1 MTVQELLTA
10 SQAKLRECGISDHVR
25 DARLLLADCL
35 ELRTQNLNLLDDSCI
50 SEIKISKFWRMINER
65 CKRKP
70 VSKILGYRS
79 FWGRDFEINENVLD
93 PRGDTETLIKLILD
107 CKFDNM
113 LDLGTGSGA
122 IAITVLAERP
132 NVTCVATDISE
143 YALKTA
149 ATNSKRIGV
158 ESRLKLLHSNWFD
171 KISAKFDI
179 IVSNP
184 PYISSEEYAQLGPE
198 VLKYDPK
205 ISLTL
210 GGDGLEAYREILS
223 QAVNK
228 LSKNGLIF
236 LEIGYTQANAVVQLF
251 REAGF
256 QQIRVHQDLGSR
268 DRVISAKA
276 SCGSF

>member
-10 SQAKLRECGISDHVR
+10 SQAKLRECGISDPVR

-35 ELRTQNLNLLDDSCI
+35 ELRTQNLNLLDNSCI

-93 PRGDTETLIKLILD
+93 PRGDTETLIELILD
-107 CKFDNM
+107 CNFENM
-113 LDLGTGSGA
+113 LELGTGSGA
-122 IAITVLAERP
+122 IAITILAERP
-132 NVTCVATDISE
+132 EVTCVATDISQ
-143 YALKTA
+143 YALNTA
-149 ATNSKRIGV
+149 RTNSKRHGV
-158 ESRLKLLHSNWFD
+158 QSRLKLLYSNWFD
-171 KISAKFDI
+171 KISGSFDI

-184 PYISSEEYAQLGPE
+184 PYISSEEYAQLSAE

-223 QAVNK
+223 QALEK
-228 LSKNGLIF
+228 LSKNGHIF
-236 LEIGYTQANAVVQLF
+236 LEIGYTQANAVGHLF
-251 REAGF
+251 KEAGF
-256 QQIRVHQDLGSR
+256 QQIKVHKDLGSR

-276 SCGSF
+276 S

>member
-10 SQAKLRECGISDHVR
+10 SQAKLRECGLSDPVR

-35 ELRTQNLNLLDDSCI
+35 ELRTQNLNLLDDSRI
-50 SEIKISKFWRMINER
+50 SEIKISKFWRMIKER

-93 PRGDTETLIKLILD
+93 PRGDTETLIELILD
-107 CKFDNM
+107 CNFENM
-113 LDLGTGSGA
+113 LELGTGSGA

-132 NVTCVATDISE
+132 EVTCVATDISR

-149 ATNSKRIGV
+149 RTNSKRHGV
-158 ESRLKLLHSNWFD
+158 QSRLKLLYSNWFD
-171 KISAKFDI
+171 KVSGSFDI

-184 PYISSEEYAQLGPE
+184 PYISSKEYAQLSAE

-223 QAVNK
+223 KALEK
-228 LSKNGLIF
+228 LSKNGHIF
-236 LEIGYTQANAVVQLF
+236 LEIGYTQANAVGHLF

-256 QQIRVHQDLGSR
+256 QQIKVHKDLGSR

-276 SCGSF
+276 S

>member
-1 MTVQELLTA
+1 MKVQELLIA
-10 SQAKLRECGISDHVR
+10 SQAKLRGCGISDPIR

-35 ELRTQNLNLLDDSCI
+35 ELRTQNLNLLNDSYI
-50 SEIKISKFWRMINER
+50 SEIKISKFWRMVKER

-93 PRGDTETLIKLILD
+93 PRGDTETLIELILD
-107 CKFDNM
+107 CKFENM
-113 LDLGTGSGA
+113 LELGTGSGA

-132 NVTCVATDISE
+132 EVTCVATDISE

-149 ATNSKRIGV
+149 STNSKRHGV
-158 ESRLKLLHSNWFD
+158 ESRLKLLHSNWFE
-171 KISAKFDI
+171 KISGSFDV

-184 PYISSEEYAQLGPE
+184 PYISSEEYAQLSAE
-198 VLKYDPK
+198 VVKYDPK

-223 QAVNK
+223 RALEK
-228 LSKNGLIF
+228 LSKNGHIF
-236 LEIGYTQANAVVQLF
+236 LEIGYTQANAVEHLF

-256 QQIRVHQDLGSR
+256 QQIKVHKDLGSR

-276 SCGSF
+276 S

>member
-10 SQAKLRECGISDHVR
+10 SQAKLRECGISDPVR

-93 PRGDTETLIKLILD
+93 PRGDTETLIELILD
-107 CKFDNM
+107 CNFENM
-113 LDLGTGSGA
+113 LELGTGSGA

-132 NVTCVATDISE
+132 EVTCVATDISQ
-143 YALKTA
+143 YALNTA
-149 ATNSKRIGV
+149 RTNSKRHGV
-158 ESRLKLLHSNWFD
+158 QSRLKLLYSNWFD
-171 KISAKFDI
+171 KVSGSFDI

-184 PYISSEEYAQLGPE
+184 PYISSKEYAQLSAE

-223 QAVNK
+223 QALEK
-228 LSKNGLIF
+228 LSKNGHIF
-236 LEIGYTQANAVVQLF
+236 LEIGYTQANAVGHLF
-251 REAGF
+251 KEAGF
-256 QQIRVHQDLGSR
+256 QQIKVHKDLGSR

-276 SCGSF
+276 S

>member
-1 MTVQELLTA
+1 MKVQELLIA
-10 SQAKLRECGISDHVR
+10 SQAKLRECGISDPIR

-35 ELRTQNLNLLDDSCI
+35 ELRTQNLNLLNDSYI
-50 SEIKISKFWRMINER
+50 SEIKISKFWRMVKER

-93 PRGDTETLIKLILD
+93 PRGDTETLIELILD

-113 LDLGTGSGA
+113 LELGTGSGA
-122 IAITVLAERP
+122 IAITILAERP
-132 NVTCVATDISE
+132 EVTCVATDISE

-149 ATNSKRIGV
+149 STNSKRHGV
-158 ESRLKLLHSNWFD
+158 ERRLKLLHSNWFE
-171 KISAKFDI
+171 KISGSFDV

-184 PYISSEEYAQLGPE
+184 PYISSEEYAQLSAE
-198 VLKYDPK
+198 VVKYDPK

-223 QAVNK
+223 RALEK
-228 LSKNGLIF
+228 LSKNGHIF
-236 LEIGYTQANAVVQLF
+236 LEIGYTQANAVGHLF

-256 QQIRVHQDLGSR
+256 QQIKVHKDLGSR

-276 SCGSF
+276 S

>member
-1 MTVQELLTA
+1 MTVQELLTE
-10 SQAKLRECGISDHVR
+10 SQAKLRECGISDPVR

-35 ELRTQNLNLLDDSCI
+35 ELRTQNLNLLDNSCI

-93 PRGDTETLIKLILD
+93 PRGDTETLIELILD
-107 CKFDNM
+107 CNFENM

-132 NVTCVATDISE
+132 EVTCVATDISQ
-143 YALKTA
+143 YALNTA
-149 ATNSKRIGV
+149 RTNSKRHGV
-158 ESRLKLLHSNWFD
+158 QNRLKLLYSNWFD
-171 KISAKFDI
+171 KISGSFDI

-184 PYISSEEYAQLGPE
+184 PYISSKEYAQLSAE

-223 QAVNK
+223 QALEK
-228 LSKNGLIF
+228 LSKNGHIF
-236 LEIGYTQANAVVQLF
+236 LEIGYTQANAVGHLF
-251 REAGF
+251 KEAGF
-256 QQIRVHQDLGSR
+256 QQIKVHKDLGSR

-276 SCGSF
+276 S

>member
-10 SQAKLRECGISDHVR
+10 SQAKLRDCGISDPMR
-25 DARLLLADCL
+25 DARLLLANCL
-35 ELRTQNLNLLDDSCI
+35 KLRTQNLNLLDDSRI
-50 SEIKISKFWRMINER
+50 SEIKISKFWRMIKER

-93 PRGDTETLIKLILD
+93 PRGDTETLIELILD
-107 CKFDNM
+107 CNFENM
-113 LDLGTGSGA
+113 LELGTGSGA

-132 NVTCVATDISE
+132 EVTCVATDISQ
-143 YALKTA
+143 YALNTA
-149 ATNSKRIGV
+149 RTNSKRHGV
-158 ESRLKLLHSNWFD
+158 QSRLKLLYSNWFD
-171 KISAKFDI
+171 KISGSFDI

-184 PYISSEEYAQLGPE
+184 PYISSKEYAQLSAE
-198 VLKYDPK
+198 VVKYDPK

-223 QAVNK
+223 QALEK
-228 LSKNGLIF
+228 LSKNGHIF
-236 LEIGYTQANAVVQLF
+236 LEIGYTQANAVGHLF

-256 QQIRVHQDLGSR
+256 QQIKVHKDLGSR

-276 SCGSF
+276 S

>member
-10 SQAKLRECGISDHVR
+10 SQAKLRECGISDPVR

-35 ELRTQNLNLLDDSCI
+35 ELRTQNLNLLDNSCI

-93 PRGDTETLIKLILD
+93 PRGDTETLIELILD
-107 CKFDNM
+107 CNFENM
-113 LDLGTGSGA
+113 LELGTGSSA

-132 NVTCVATDISE
+132 EVTCVATDISQ
-143 YALKTA
+143 YALNTA
-149 ATNSKRIGV
+149 RTNSKRHGV
-158 ESRLKLLHSNWFD
+158 QSRLKLLYSNWFD
-171 KISAKFDI
+171 KISGSFDI

-184 PYISSEEYAQLGPE
+184 PYISSKEYAQLSAE

-223 QAVNK
+223 QALEK
-228 LSKNGLIF
+228 LSKNGHIF
-236 LEIGYTQANAVVQLF
+236 LEIGYTQANAVGHLF
-251 REAGF
+251 KEAGF
-256 QQIRVHQDLGSR
+256 QQIKVHKDLGSR

-276 SCGSF
+276 S

>member
-1 MTVQELLTA
+1 MKVQELLIT
-10 SQAKLRECGISDHVR
+10 SQAKLRECGISDPVR

-35 ELRTQNLNLLDDSCI
+35 ELRTQNLNLLNDSYI
-50 SEIKISKFWRMINER
+50 SEIKISKFRRMVKER

-93 PRGDTETLIKLILD
+93 PRGDTETLIELILD
-107 CKFDNM
+107 CKFENM
-113 LDLGTGSGA
+113 LELGTGSGA

-132 NVTCVATDISE
+132 EVTCVATDISE

-149 ATNSKRIGV
+149 STNSKRHGV
-158 ESRLKLLHSNWFD
+158 ESRLKLLHSNWFE
-171 KISAKFDI
+171 KISGSFDV

-184 PYISSEEYAQLGPE
+184 PYISSKEYAQLSAE
-198 VLKYDPK
+198 VVKYDPK

-223 QAVNK
+223 QALEK
-228 LSKNGLIF
+228 LSKNGHIF
-236 LEIGYTQANAVVQLF
+236 LEIGYTQANAVGHLF
-251 REAGF
+251 
-256 QQIRVHQDLGSR
+256 
-268 DRVISAKA
+268 
-276 SCGSF
+276 

>member
-10 SQAKLRECGISDHVR
+10 SQAKLRECGISDPMR

-35 ELRTQNLNLLDDSCI
+35 ELRTQNLNLLNDIYI
-50 SEIKISKFWRMINER
+50 SEIKISKFRRMVKER

-93 PRGDTETLIKLILD
+93 PRGDTETLIELILD
-107 CKFDNM
+107 CKFENM
-113 LDLGTGSGA
+113 LELGTGSGA

-132 NVTCVATDISE
+132 EVTCVATDISE

-149 ATNSKRIGV
+149 STNSKRHGV
-158 ESRLKLLHSNWFD
+158 ESRLKLLHSNWFE
-171 KISAKFDI
+171 KISGSFDV

-184 PYISSEEYAQLGPE
+184 PYISSEEYAQLSAE
-198 VLKYDPK
+198 VVKYDPK

-223 QAVNK
+223 QALEK
-228 LSKNGLIF
+228 LSKNGHIF
-236 LEIGYTQANAVVQLF
+236 LEIGYTQANAVGHLF

-256 QQIRVHQDLGSR
+256 QQIKVHKDLGSR

-276 SCGSF
+276 S

>member
-10 SQAKLRECGISDHVR
+10 SQAKLRECGISDPLR

-35 ELRTQNLNLLDDSCI
+35 ELRTQNLNLLDDSRI
-50 SEIKISKFWRMINER
+50 SEIKISKFWRMIKER

-93 PRGDTETLIKLILD
+93 PRGDTETLIELILD
-107 CKFDNM
+107 CNFENM
-113 LDLGTGSGA
+113 LELGTGSGA

-132 NVTCVATDISE
+132 EVTCVATDISR

-149 ATNSKRIGV
+149 RTNSKTHGV
-158 ESRLKLLHSNWFD
+158 ESRLKLLYSNWFD
-171 KISAKFDI
+171 KISGSFDM

-184 PYISSEEYAQLGPE
+184 PYISSKEYAQLSAE
-198 VLKYDPK
+198 VVKYDPK

-223 QAVNK
+223 QALEK
-228 LSKNGLIF
+228 LSKNGHIF
-236 LEIGYTQANAVVQLF
+236 LEIGYTQANAVGHLF
-251 REAGF
+251 KEAGF
-256 QQIRVHQDLGSR
+256 QQIKVHKDLGSR

-276 SCGSF
+276 S

>member
-10 SQAKLRECGISDHVR
+10 SQAKLRECGISDPVR

-35 ELRTQNLNLLDDSCI
+35 ELRTQNLNLLDNSCI

-93 PRGDTETLIKLILD
+93 PRGDTETLIELILD
-107 CKFDNM
+107 CNFENM
-113 LDLGTGSGA
+113 LELGTGSGA

-132 NVTCVATDISE
+132 EVTCVATDISQ
-143 YALKTA
+143 YALNTA
-149 ATNSKRIGV
+149 RTNSKRHGV
-158 ESRLKLLHSNWFD
+158 QSRLKLLYSNWFD
-171 KISAKFDI
+171 KISGSFDI

-184 PYISSEEYAQLGPE
+184 PYISSKEYAQLSAE

-223 QAVNK
+223 KASGK
-228 LSKNGLIF
+228 LSKKGLIF
-236 LEIGYTQANAVVQLF
+236 LEIGCTQANAVGHLF
-251 REAGF
+251 REARF
-256 QQIRVHQDLGSR
+256 QQIRVHKDLGSR
-268 DRVISAKA
+268 DRVISAK
-276 SCGSF
+276 SS

>member
-10 SQAKLRECGISDHVR
+10 SQAKLRECGISDPVR

-35 ELRTQNLNLLDDSCI
+35 ELRTQNLNLLDNSCI

-93 PRGDTETLIKLILD
+93 PRGDTETLIELILD
-107 CKFDNM
+107 CNFENM
-113 LDLGTGSGA
+113 LELGTGSGA

-132 NVTCVATDISE
+132 EVTCVATDISQ
-143 YALKTA
+143 YALNTA
-149 ATNSKRIGV
+149 RTNSKRHGV
-158 ESRLKLLHSNWFD
+158 ESRLKLLYSNWFD
-171 KISAKFDI
+171 KISGSFDI

-184 PYISSEEYAQLGPE
+184 PYISSKEYAQLSAE
-198 VLKYDPK
+198 VVKYDPK

-223 QAVNK
+223 QALEK
-228 LSKNGLIF
+228 LSKNGHIF
-236 LEIGYTQANAVVQLF
+236 LEIGYTQANAVGHLF

-256 QQIRVHQDLGSR
+256 QQIKVHKDLGSR

-276 SCGSF
+276 S

>member
-10 SQAKLRECGISDHVR
+10 SQAKLRECGISDPVR

-93 PRGDTETLIKLILD
+93 PRGDTETLIELILD
-107 CKFDNM
+107 CNFENM
-113 LDLGTGSGA
+113 LELGTGSGA

-132 NVTCVATDISE
+132 EVTCVATDISK
-143 YALKTA
+143 YALNTA
-149 ATNSKRIGV
+149 RTNSKRHGV
-158 ESRLKLLHSNWFD
+158 ESRLKLLYSNWFD
-171 KISAKFDI
+171 KISGSFDI

-184 PYISSEEYAQLGPE
+184 PYISSKEYAQLSAE
-198 VLKYDPK
+198 VVKYDPK

-223 QAVNK
+223 QALEK
-228 LSKNGLIF
+228 LSKNGHIF
-236 LEIGYTQANAVVQLF
+236 LEIGYTQANAVGHLF

-256 QQIRVHQDLGSR
+256 QQIKVHKDLGSR

-276 SCGSF
+276 S

>member
-1 MTVQELLTA
+1 MKVQELLIA
-10 SQAKLRECGISDHVR
+10 SQAKLRECGISDPIR

-35 ELRTQNLNLLDDSCI
+35 ELRTQNLNLLNDSYI
-50 SEIKISKFWRMINER
+50 SEIKISKFWRMVKER

-93 PRGDTETLIKLILD
+93 PRGDTETLIELILD

-113 LDLGTGSGA
+113 LELGTGSGA

-132 NVTCVATDISE
+132 EVTCVATDISE

-149 ATNSKRIGV
+149 STNSKRHGV
-158 ESRLKLLHSNWFD
+158 ESRLKLLHSNWFE
-171 KISAKFDI
+171 KISGSFDV

-184 PYISSEEYAQLGPE
+184 PYISSEEYAQLSAE
-198 VLKYDPK
+198 VVKYDPK

-223 QAVNK
+223 RALEK
-228 LSKNGLIF
+228 LSKNGHIF
-236 LEIGYTQANAVVQLF
+236 LEIGYTQANAVGHLF

-256 QQIRVHQDLGSR
+256 QQIKVHKDLGSR

-276 SCGSF
+276 S

>member
-10 SQAKLRECGISDHVR
+10 SQAKLRECGISDPVR

-35 ELRTQNLNLLDDSCI
+35 ELRTQNLNLLDNSCI

-93 PRGDTETLIKLILD
+93 PRGDTETLIELILD
-107 CKFDNM
+107 CNFENM
-113 LDLGTGSGA
+113 LELGTGSGA
-122 IAITVLAERP
+122 IAITILAERP
-132 NVTCVATDISE
+132 EVTCVATDISQ
-143 YALKTA
+143 YALNTA
-149 ATNSKRIGV
+149 RTNSKRHGV
-158 ESRLKLLHSNWFD
+158 QSRLKLLYSNWFD
-171 KISAKFDI
+171 KISGSFDI

-184 PYISSEEYAQLGPE
+184 PYISSKEYAQLSAE

-223 QAVNK
+223 QALEK
-228 LSKNGLIF
+228 LSKNGHIF
-236 LEIGYTQANAVVQLF
+236 LEIGYTQANAVGHLF
-251 REAGF
+251 KEAGF
-256 QQIRVHQDLGSR
+256 QQIKVHKDLGSR
-268 DRVISAKA
+268 DRVISAEA
-276 SCGSF
+276 SKR

>member
-1 MTVQELLTA
+1 MKVQELLIA
-10 SQAKLRECGISDHVR
+10 SQAKLRECGISDPIR

-35 ELRTQNLNLLDDSCI
+35 ELRTQNLNLLNDSYI
-50 SEIKISKFWRMINER
+50 SEIKISKFRRMVKER

-93 PRGDTETLIKLILD
+93 PRGDTETLIELILD
-107 CKFDNM
+107 CKFENM
-113 LDLGTGSGA
+113 LELGTGSGA

-132 NVTCVATDISE
+132 EVTCVATDISE

-149 ATNSKRIGV
+149 SANSKRHGG
-158 ESRLKLLHSNWFD
+158 ESRLKLLHSNWFE
-171 KISAKFDI
+171 KISGSFDV

-184 PYISSEEYAQLGPE
+184 PYISSEEYAQLSAE
-198 VLKYDPK
+198 VVKYDPK

-223 QAVNK
+223 QALEK
-228 LSKNGLIF
+228 LSKNGHIF
-236 LEIGYTQANAVVQLF
+236 LEIGYTQANAVGHLF

-256 QQIRVHQDLGSR
+256 QQIKVHKDLGSS

-276 SCGSF
+276 S

>member
-10 SQAKLRECGISDHVR
+10 GQAKLRECGISDPVR

-35 ELRTQNLNLLDDSCI
+35 ELRTQNLNLLDNSCI

-93 PRGDTETLIKLILD
+93 PRGDTETLIELILD
-107 CKFDNM
+107 CNFENM
-113 LDLGTGSGA
+113 LELGTGSGA

-132 NVTCVATDISE
+132 EVTCVATDISQ
-143 YALKTA
+143 YALNTA
-149 ATNSKRIGV
+149 RTNSKRHGV
-158 ESRLKLLHSNWFD
+158 QSRLKLLYSNWFD
-171 KISAKFDI
+171 KVSGSFDI

-184 PYISSEEYAQLGPE
+184 PYISSKEYAQLSAE

-223 QAVNK
+223 QALEK
-228 LSKNGLIF
+228 LSKNGHIF
-236 LEIGYTQANAVVQLF
+236 LEIGYTQANAVGHLF
-251 REAGF
+251 KEAGF
-256 QQIRVHQDLGSR
+256 QQIKVHKDLGSR

-276 SCGSF
+276 S

>member
-1 MTVQELLTA
+1 MKVQELLIA
-10 SQAKLRECGISDHVR
+10 SQAKLRECGINDPIR

-35 ELRTQNLNLLDDSCI
+35 ELRTQNLNLLNDSYI
-50 SEIKISKFWRMINER
+50 SEIKISKFWRMVKER

-93 PRGDTETLIKLILD
+93 PRGDTETLIELILD
-107 CKFDNM
+107 CKFENM
-113 LDLGTGSGA
+113 LELGTGSGA

-132 NVTCVATDISE
+132 EVTCVATDISE

-149 ATNSKRIGV
+149 STNSKRHGV
-158 ESRLKLLHSNWFD
+158 ESRLKLLHSNWFE
-171 KISAKFDI
+171 KISGSFDV

-184 PYISSEEYAQLGPE
+184 PYISSEEYAQLSAE
-198 VLKYDPK
+198 VVKYDPK

-223 QAVNK
+223 QALEK
-228 LSKNGLIF
+228 LSKNGHIF
-236 LEIGYTQANAVVQLF
+236 LEIGYTQANAVGHLF

-256 QQIRVHQDLGSR
+256 QQIKVHKDLGSR

-276 SCGSF
+276 S

>member
-1 MTVQELLTA
+1 MKVQELLIA
-10 SQAKLRECGISDHVR
+10 SQAKLRECGISDPIR

-35 ELRTQNLNLLDDSCI
+35 ELRTQNLNLLNDSYI
-50 SEIKISKFWRMINER
+50 SEIKISKFWRMIKER

-93 PRGDTETLIKLILD
+93 PRGDTETLIELILD
-107 CKFDNM
+107 CKFENM
-113 LDLGTGSGA
+113 LELGTGSGA

-132 NVTCVATDISE
+132 EVTCVATDISE

-149 ATNSKRIGV
+149 STNSKRHGV
-158 ESRLKLLHSNWFD
+158 ESRLKLLHSNWFE
-171 KISAKFDI
+171 KISGSFDI

-184 PYISSEEYAQLGPE
+184 PYISSKEYAQLSAE
-198 VLKYDPK
+198 VVKYDPN

-223 QAVNK
+223 QALEK
-228 LSKNGLIF
+228 LSKNGHIF
-236 LEIGYTQANAVVQLF
+236 LEIGYTQANAVGHLF

-256 QQIRVHQDLGSR
+256 QQIKVHKDLGSR

-276 SCGSF
+276 S

>member
-10 SQAKLRECGISDHVR
+10 SQAKLRECGISDPVR

-35 ELRTQNLNLLDDSCI
+35 ELRTQNLNLLDNSCI

-93 PRGDTETLIKLILD
+93 PRGDTETLIELILD
-107 CKFDNM
+107 CNFENM
-113 LDLGTGSGA
+113 LELGTGSGA

-132 NVTCVATDISE
+132 EVTCVATDISQ
-143 YALKTA
+143 YALNTA
-149 ATNSKRIGV
+149 RTNSKRHGV
-158 ESRLKLLHSNWFD
+158 QNRLKLLYSNWFD
-171 KISAKFDI
+171 KISGSFDI

-184 PYISSEEYAQLGPE
+184 PYISSKEYAQLSAE

-223 QAVNK
+223 QALEK
-228 LSKNGLIF
+228 LSKNGHIF
-236 LEIGYTQANAVVQLF
+236 LEIGYTQANAVGHLF

-256 QQIRVHQDLGSR
+256 QQIKVHKDLGSR

-276 SCGSF
+276 S

>member
-1 MTVQELLTA
+1 MKVQELLIA
-10 SQAKLRECGISDHVR
+10 SQAKLRECGINDPIR

-35 ELRTQNLNLLDDSCI
+35 ELRSQNLNLLNDSYI
-50 SEIKISKFWRMINER
+50 SEIKISKFWRMVKER

-93 PRGDTETLIKLILD
+93 PRGDTETLIELILD
-107 CKFDNM
+107 CKFENM
-113 LDLGTGSGA
+113 LELGTGSGA

-132 NVTCVATDISE
+132 EVTCVATDISE

-149 ATNSKRIGV
+149 STNSKRHGV
-158 ESRLKLLHSNWFD
+158 ESRLKLLHSNWFE
-171 KISAKFDI
+171 KISGSFDV

-184 PYISSEEYAQLGPE
+184 PYISSEEYAQLSAE
-198 VLKYDPK
+198 VVKYDPK

-223 QAVNK
+223 QALEK
-228 LSKNGLIF
+228 LSKNGHIF
-236 LEIGYTQANAVVQLF
+236 LEIGYTQANAVGHLF

-256 QQIRVHQDLGSR
+256 QQIKVHKDLGSR

-276 SCGSF
+276 S

>member
-1 MTVQELLTA
+1 MKVQELLIA
-10 SQAKLRECGISDHVR
+10 SQAKLRECGISDPIR

-35 ELRTQNLNLLDDSCI
+35 ELRSQNLNLLNDSYI
-50 SEIKISKFWRMINER
+50 SEIKISKFRRMVKER

-93 PRGDTETLIKLILD
+93 PRGDTETLIELILD
-107 CKFDNM
+107 CKFENM
-113 LDLGTGSGA
+113 LELGTGSGA

-132 NVTCVATDISE
+132 EVTCVATDISE

-149 ATNSKRIGV
+149 LTNSKRHGV
-158 ESRLKLLHSNWFD
+158 ESRLKLLHSNWFE
-171 KISAKFDI
+171 KISGSFDV

-184 PYISSEEYAQLGPE
+184 PYISSEEYAQLSAE
-198 VLKYDPK
+198 VVKYDPK

-223 QAVNK
+223 QALEK
-228 LSKNGLIF
+228 LSKNGHIF
-236 LEIGYTQANAVVQLF
+236 LEIGYTQANAVGHLF

-256 QQIRVHQDLGSR
+256 QQIKVHKDLGSR

-276 SCGSF
+276 S

>member
-1 MTVQELLTA
+1 MV
-10 SQAKLRECGISDHVR
+10 K
-25 DARLLLADCL
+25 
-35 ELRTQNLNLLDDSCI
+35 
-50 SEIKISKFWRMINER
+50 ER

-93 PRGDTETLIKLILD
+93 PRGDTETLIELILD
-107 CKFDNM
+107 CKFENM
-113 LDLGTGSGA
+113 LELGTGSGA

-132 NVTCVATDISE
+132 EVTCVATDISE

-149 ATNSKRIGV
+149 SANSKRHGV
-158 ESRLKLLHSNWFD
+158 ESRLKLLHSNWFE
-171 KISAKFDI
+171 KISGSLDV

-184 PYISSEEYAQLGPE
+184 PYISSEEYAQLSAE
-198 VLKYDPK
+198 VVKYDPK

-223 QAVNK
+223 QAIEK
-228 LSKNGLIF
+228 LSTNGHIF
-236 LEIGYTQANAVVQLF
+236 LEIGYTQANAVRHLF

-256 QQIRVHQDLGSR
+256 QQIKVHKDLGSR

-276 SCGSF
+276 S

>member
-1 MTVQELLTA
+1 MKVQELLIA
-10 SQAKLRECGISDHVR
+10 SQAKLRECGISDPIR

-35 ELRTQNLNLLDDSCI
+35 ELRPQNLNLLNDSYI
-50 SEIKISKFWRMINER
+50 SEIKISKFRRMVKER

-93 PRGDTETLIKLILD
+93 PRGDTETLIELILD
-107 CKFDNM
+107 CKFENM
-113 LDLGTGSGA
+113 LELGTGSGA

-132 NVTCVATDISE
+132 EVTCVATDISE
-143 YALKTA
+143 YAIKTA
-149 ATNSKRIGV
+149 STNSKRHGV
-158 ESRLKLLHSNWFD
+158 ESRLKLLHSNWFE
-171 KISAKFDI
+171 KISGSFDV

-184 PYISSEEYAQLGPE
+184 PYISSEEYAQLSAE
-198 VLKYDPK
+198 VVKYDPK

-223 QAVNK
+223 QALEK
-228 LSKNGLIF
+228 LSKNGHIF
-236 LEIGYTQANAVVQLF
+236 LEIGYTQANAVGHLF

-256 QQIRVHQDLGSR
+256 QQIKVHKDLGSR

-276 SCGSF
+276 S

>member
-10 SQAKLRECGISDHVR
+10 SQAKLRECGISDPVR

-35 ELRTQNLNLLDDSCI
+35 ELRTQNLNLLDNSCI

-93 PRGDTETLIKLILD
+93 PRGDTETLIELILD
-107 CKFDNM
+107 CNFENM
-113 LDLGTGSGA
+113 LELGTGSGA

-132 NVTCVATDISE
+132 EVTCVATDISQ
-143 YALKTA
+143 YALDTA
-149 ATNSKRIGV
+149 RTNSKRHGV
-158 ESRLKLLHSNWFD
+158 QNRLKLLYSNWFD
-171 KISAKFDI
+171 KISGSFDI

-184 PYISSEEYAQLGPE
+184 PYISSREYAQLSAE

-223 QAVNK
+223 QALEK
-228 LSKNGLIF
+228 LSKNGHIF
-236 LEIGYTQANAVVQLF
+236 LEIGYTQANAVGHLF
-251 REAGF
+251 KEAGF
-256 QQIRVHQDLGSR
+256 QQIKVHKDLGSR

-276 SCGSF
+276 S

>member
-1 MTVQELLTA
+1 MKVQELLIA
-10 SQAKLRECGISDHVR
+10 SQAKLRECGISDPIR

-35 ELRTQNLNLLDDSCI
+35 ESRTQNLNLLNDSYI
-50 SEIKISKFWRMINER
+50 SEIKISKFRRMVKER

-93 PRGDTETLIKLILD
+93 PRGDTETLIELILD
-107 CKFDNM
+107 CKFENM
-113 LDLGTGSGA
+113 LELGTGSGA

-132 NVTCVATDISE
+132 EVTCVATDISE

-149 ATNSKRIGV
+149 STNSKRHGV
-158 ESRLKLLHSNWFD
+158 ESRLKLLHSNWFE
-171 KISAKFDI
+171 KISGSFDV

-184 PYISSEEYAQLGPE
+184 PYISSEEYAQLSAE
-198 VLKYDPK
+198 VVKYDPK

-223 QAVNK
+223 QALEK
-228 LSKNGLIF
+228 LSKNGHIF
-236 LEIGYTQANAVVQLF
+236 LEIGYTQANAVGHLF

-256 QQIRVHQDLGSR
+256 QQIKVHKDLGSR

-276 SCGSF
+276 S

>member
-1 MTVQELLTA
+1 MKVQELLIA
-10 SQAKLRECGISDHVR
+10 SQAKLRECGISDPVR

-35 ELRTQNLNLLDDSCI
+35 ELRTQNLNLLNDSNI
-50 SEIKISKFWRMINER
+50 SEIKISKFWRMVKER

-93 PRGDTETLIKLILD
+93 PRGDTETLIELILD
-107 CKFDNM
+107 CKFENM
-113 LDLGTGSGA
+113 LELGTGSGA

-132 NVTCVATDISE
+132 EVTCVATDISE

-149 ATNSKRIGV
+149 STNSKRHGV
-158 ESRLKLLHSNWFD
+158 ESRLKLLHSNWFE
-171 KISAKFDI
+171 KISGSFDV

-184 PYISSEEYAQLGPE
+184 PYISSKEYAQLSAE
-198 VLKYDPK
+198 VVKYDPK

-223 QAVNK
+223 QALEK
-228 LSKNGLIF
+228 LSKNGHIF
-236 LEIGYTQANAVVQLF
+236 LEIGYTQANAVGHLF

-256 QQIRVHQDLGSR
+256 QQIKVHKDLGSR
-268 DRVISAKA
+268 DRVISATA
-276 SCGSF
+276 S

>member
-1 MTVQELLTA
+1 MKVQELLIA
-10 SQAKLRECGISDHVR
+10 SQAKLRECGISDPIR

-35 ELRTQNLNLLDDSCI
+35 ELRTQNLNLLNDSYI
-50 SEIKISKFWRMINER
+50 SEIKISKFWRMVKER

-93 PRGDTETLIKLILD
+93 PRGDTETLIELILD
-107 CKFDNM
+107 CKFENM
-113 LDLGTGSGA
+113 LELGTGSGA

-132 NVTCVATDISE
+132 EVTCVATDISE

-149 ATNSKRIGV
+149 STNSKRHGV
-158 ESRLKLLHSNWFD
+158 ERRLKLLHSNWFE
-171 KISAKFDI
+171 KISGSFDV

-184 PYISSEEYAQLGPE
+184 PYISSEEYAQLSAE
-198 VLKYDPK
+198 VVKYDPK

-223 QAVNK
+223 RALEK
-228 LSKNGLIF
+228 LSKNGHIF
-236 LEIGYTQANAVVQLF
+236 LEIGYTQANAVGHLF

-256 QQIRVHQDLGSR
+256 QQIKVHKDLGSR

-276 SCGSF
+276 S

>member
-1 MTVQELLTA
+1 MTVQELLTE
-10 SQAKLRECGISDHVR
+10 SQAKLRECGISDPVR

-35 ELRTQNLNLLDDSCI
+35 ELRSQNLNLLDNSCI

-93 PRGDTETLIKLILD
+93 PRGDTETLIELILD
-107 CKFDNM
+107 CNFENM
-113 LDLGTGSGA
+113 LELGTGSGA

-132 NVTCVATDISE
+132 EVTCVATDISQ
-143 YALKTA
+143 YALNTA
-149 ATNSKRIGV
+149 RTNSKRHGV
-158 ESRLKLLHSNWFD
+158 ESRLKLLYSNWFD
-171 KISAKFDI
+171 KISGSFDI

-184 PYISSEEYAQLGPE
+184 PYISSKEYAQLSAE

-223 QAVNK
+223 QALEK
-228 LSKNGLIF
+228 LSKNGHIF
-236 LEIGYTQANAVVQLF
+236 LEIGYTQANAVGHLF
-251 REAGF
+251 KEAGF
-256 QQIRVHQDLGSR
+256 QQIKVHKDLGSR

-276 SCGSF
+276 S

>member
-1 MTVQELLTA
+1 MKVQELLIA
-10 SQAKLRECGISDHVR
+10 SQAKLRECGISDPIR

-35 ELRTQNLNLLDDSCI
+35 ELRTQNLNLLNDSYI
-50 SEIKISKFWRMINER
+50 SEIKISKFWRMVKER

-93 PRGDTETLIKLILD
+93 PRGDTETLIELILD
-107 CKFDNM
+107 CKFENM
-113 LDLGTGSGA
+113 LELGTGSGA

-132 NVTCVATDISE
+132 EVTCVATDISE

-149 ATNSKRIGV
+149 SANSKRHGV
-158 ESRLKLLHSNWFD
+158 ESRLKLLHSNWFE
-171 KISAKFDI
+171 KISGSFDV

-184 PYISSEEYAQLGPE
+184 PYISSEEYAHLSAE
-198 VLKYDPK
+198 VIKYDPK

-223 QAVNK
+223 RALEK
-228 LSKNGLIF
+228 LSKNGHIF
-236 LEIGYTQANAVVQLF
+236 LEIGYTQANTVGYLF

-256 QQIRVHQDLGSR
+256 QQIKVHKDLGSR

-276 SCGSF
+276 S

>member
-1 MTVQELLTA
+1 MKVQELLIA
-10 SQAKLRECGISDHVR
+10 SQAKLRECGINDPIR

-35 ELRTQNLNLLDDSCI
+35 ELRTQNLNLLNDSYI
-50 SEIKISKFWRMINER
+50 SEIKISKFWRMVKER

-93 PRGDTETLIKLILD
+93 PRGDTETLIELILD
-107 CKFDNM
+107 CKFENM
-113 LDLGTGSGA
+113 LELGTGSGA

-132 NVTCVATDISE
+132 EVTCVATDISE

-149 ATNSKRIGV
+149 SANSKRHGV
-158 ESRLKLLHSNWFD
+158 ESRLKLLHSNWFE
-171 KISAKFDI
+171 KISGSFDV

-184 PYISSEEYAQLGPE
+184 PYISSEEYAQLSAE
-198 VLKYDPK
+198 VVKYDPK

-223 QAVNK
+223 QALEK
-228 LSKNGLIF
+228 LSKNGHIF
-236 LEIGYTQANAVVQLF
+236 LEIGYTQANAVGHLF

-256 QQIRVHQDLGSR
+256 QQIKVHKDLGSR

-276 SCGSF
+276 S

>member
-10 SQAKLRECGISDHVR
+10 SQAKLRECGISDPVR

-50 SEIKISKFWRMINER
+50 SEVKISKFWRMINER

-93 PRGDTETLIKLILD
+93 PRGDTETLIELILD
-107 CKFDNM
+107 CNFENM
-113 LDLGTGSGA
+113 LELGTGSGA

-132 NVTCVATDISE
+132 EVTCVATDISQ
-143 YALKTA
+143 YALNTA
-149 ATNSKRIGV
+149 RTNSKRHGV
-158 ESRLKLLHSNWFD
+158 QSRLKLLYSNWFD
-171 KISAKFDI
+171 KISGSFDI

-184 PYISSEEYAQLGPE
+184 PYISSKEYAQLSAE

-223 QAVNK
+223 QALEK
-228 LSKNGLIF
+228 LSKNGHIF
-236 LEIGYTQANAVVQLF
+236 LEIGYTQANAVGHLF
-251 REAGF
+251 KEAGF
-256 QQIRVHQDLGSR
+256 QQIKVHKDLGSR

-276 SCGSF
+276 S

>member
-93 PRGDTETLIKLILD
+93 PRGDTETLIELILD
-107 CKFDNM
+107 CNFENM
-113 LDLGTGSGA
+113 LELGTGSGA

-132 NVTCVATDISE
+132 EVTCVATDISE
-143 YALKTA
+143 FALNTA
-149 ATNSKRIGV
+149 RINSKRHGV
-158 ESRLKLLHSNWFD
+158 ESRLKLLYSNWFD
-171 KISAKFDI
+171 KISGSFDI

-184 PYISSEEYAQLGPE
+184 PYISSKEYAQLSAE
-198 VLKYDPK
+198 VVKYDPK

-223 QAVNK
+223 QALEK
-228 LSKNGLIF
+228 LSKNGHIF
-236 LEIGYTQANAVVQLF
+236 LEIGYTQANAVGHLF

-256 QQIRVHQDLGSR
+256 QQIKVHKDLGSR

-276 SCGSF
+276 P

>member
-10 SQAKLRECGISDHVR
+10 SQAKLRECGISDPVR

-35 ELRTQNLNLLDDSCI
+35 ELRTQNLNLLDNSCI

-93 PRGDTETLIKLILD
+93 PRGDTETLIELILD
-107 CKFDNM
+107 CNFENM
-113 LDLGTGSGA
+113 LELGTGSGA

-132 NVTCVATDISE
+132 EVTCVATDISQ
-143 YALKTA
+143 YALNTA
-149 ATNSKRIGV
+149 RTNSKRHGV
-158 ESRLKLLHSNWFD
+158 QSRLQLLYSNWFD
-171 KISAKFDI
+171 KISGSFDI

-184 PYISSEEYAQLGPE
+184 PYISSKEYAQLSAE

-223 QAVNK
+223 QALEK
-228 LSKNGLIF
+228 LSKNGHIF
-236 LEIGYTQANAVVQLF
+236 LEIGYTQANAVGHLF
-251 REAGF
+251 KEAGF
-256 QQIRVHQDLGSR
+256 QQIKVHKDLGSR
-268 DRVISAKA
+268 DRVISAIA
-276 SCGSF
+276 S